1 MKKKR
6 PSSPLR
12 VVDGIDQAVD
22 QLFREPPD
30 SPMDLALRL
39 MRFDADR
46 VRSALARR
54 LIEAELA
61 PFERLLLV
69 QWLLQLQP
77 GNAAIALLDLVS
89 DPTKSLERRVP
100 AFLLLT
106 SSVPRELSRRMRSL
120 PPEESEK
127 LAEAAAGWL
136 GQIEQHGEAK
146 PAARQPRPHKA
157 KASRPR
163 AEAPGLFRLKVT
175 LRGIRPPVWRR
186 IEVAGDT
193 TFARLHAILQTAFDW
208 TDSHLHVFHA
218 GGEEIGVPD
227 PEWNAGITNE
237 KTIRLRDVAGRGI
250 ERLTYEYDFGDS
262 WIHDI
267 VIERAAHAA
276 PGVLLPRC
284 VAGKRACPP
293 EDCGGVGGYAQLL
306 EALADPHHPEHK
318 NMRSWAG
325 AFNPEAFDL
334 ERTDGILRS
343 RRR

>member
-6 PSSPLR
+6 ATSSLR
-12 VVDGIDQAVD
+12 AVDEIDQAVH
-22 QLFREPPD
+22 QLFSDPPD
-30 SPMDLALRL
+30 SPMDFRLRV
-39 MRFDADR
+39 MRLDPDR
-46 VRSALARR
+46 MRTALARL
-54 LIEAELA
+54 LIEAQLA
-61 PFERLLLV
+61 PVDCLFLV
-69 QWLLQLQP
+69 QWLIELEP

-89 DPTKSLERRVP
+89 DSTKSLERRVP

-106 SSVPRELSRRMRSL
+106 NSVPRELSRRMLSL

-127 LAEAAAGWL
+127 LVEAAAAWL
-136 GQIEQHGEAK
+136 GQLEQDEEAK
-146 PAARQPRPHKA
+146 PAARQPRPRKA
-157 KASRPR
+157 KARRPR
-163 AEAPGLFRLKVT
+163 AQAPGLFRLKVT

-186 IEVAGDT
+186 IEVAADT

-208 TDSHLHVFHA
+208 DGSHLHVFHA

-227 PEWNAGITNE
+227 PEWNAAIANE

-267 VIERAAHAA
+267 VIERAAHAQ

-284 VAGKRACPP
+284 LAGKRACPP

-306 EALADPHHPEHK
+306 EALADPDHPEHG
-318 NMRSWAG
+318 NLRSWAG

-334 ERTDGILRS
+334 ELTDKNLRS
-343 RRR
+343 RRG